1 MATEANAT
9 FFSISSSDLVS
20 KWLGESERLVR
31 QLFDLAA
38 ENAPS
43 VIFIDEVDSLCGA
56 RGEGGENEATKRIKT
71 EFLIR
76 MGGMVGACASR
87 SMGVFSQLP
96 DTQGILVL
104 AATNLPW
111 SLDTAIRHGTR
122 PAHVD
127 TYICTHIQMH
137 VSAARARC

>member
-1 MATEANAT
+1 M
-9 FFSISSSDLVS
+9 S

-31 QLFDLAA
+31 QLFDLAT

-76 MGGMVGACASR
+76 MGGMVGAAS
-87 SMGVFSQLP
+87 VNANVQL
-96 DTQGILVL
+96 
-104 AATNLPW
+104 
-111 SLDTAIRHGTR
+111 SCRRH
-122 PAHVD
+122 
-127 TYICTHIQMH
+127 
-137 VSAARARC
+137 ARHPGARCNESPVESRHRY